1 MAKLKKI
8 YNRIN
13 EQIRADKLRVIDSDG
28 KFLGILSRNEAL
40 TKAKDLGV
48 DLIEIAPKAVPPV
61 AKAMEVGKYRY
72 IEEKKLRDQKKKAKS
87 VELKE
92 IRFSP
97 FIADGDYQTRIRRI
111 DSFLKAGHKIRVV
124 VVFKG
129 RHMGSRN
136 RGYELMR
143 EVLDSVGHEVTID
156 MEPKFLGRHL
166 AMVVSPLKVKKADTK
181 NVHIKTVSK
190 QENEDKD

>member
-1 MAKLKKI
+1 MKKI
-8 YNRIN
+8 HYRIN
-13 EQIRADKLRVIDSDG
+13 EQIRTEKLRVIDSEG
-28 KFLGILSRNEAL
+28 KFLGLLSREEAL
-40 TKAKDLGV
+40 AKAKEQSA

-61 AKAMEVGKYRY
+61 AKVMEVGKFRY

-97 FIADGDYQTRIRRI
+97 FIAEGDYMTRIRRI

-181 NVHIKTVSK
+181 NVHIKSSSE
-190 QENEDKD
+190 QEKIEKD